1 MQGRGARAAGEPQK
15 EAVEGLAI
23 LPATSTALKSKT
35 GKKYKSKL
43 YKNYND
49 IK

>member
-23 LPATSTALKSKT
+23 LPATSTALKQKT
-35 GKKYKSKL
+35 ATK
-43 YKNYND
+43 
-49 IK
+49 